1 MKESS
6 TTVVVVA
13 VLAAVGLAGWFL
25 LGRTE
30 APPSATSGPG
40 SASSGGEEGPGAGA
54 TEVPGPQRTVTLAVA
69 GMT

>member
-13 VLAAVGLAGWFL
+13 VLAAAGLAGWFL
-25 LGRTE
+25 LGGRSNGGNS
-30 APPSATSGPG
+30 PSTLYDDGSPG
-40 SASSGGEEGPGAGA
+40 VGA
-54 TEVPGPQRTVTLAVA
+54 TETPGAQRTVTLAVE